1 MRMRILLVAFLLC
14 VAGIQTSAE
23 QPASGS
29 VELINTL
36 SGHKQSIIA
45 IQFSHDGARLATSS
59 EDGTVRLWSVANG
72 ECLATIDGDPK
83 SEPWKISWSDDD
95 RRLAIT
101 YVGGKSWDVVVWD
114 TPATAPPTIQHHF
127 QDIPSLKFNPWEVMT
142 GEPRLPRWIT
152 DESTVVSFSPS
163 GKTVITVKHNPEEK
177 LWHPH
182 SYLTLRE
189 IANGKELLTV
199 EIPEGGLQKIFW
211 SPDEKT
217 IAVMGSTFDTRLF
230 DAASG
235 RENGRL
241 PLGHC
246 WPGTWIGSDG
256 CEAFRFSADSAVM
269 LKDMKPLKLWDVRT
283 VSVISELR
291 RARPPALFS
300 PTDARLLATRSEDKK
315 SVSLWRLKW
324 PQKGT

>member
-1 MRMRILLVAFLLC
+1 MRVRILLLALLLL
-14 VAGIQTSAE
+14 VAGAQALA
-23 QPASGS
+23 QRPASGS
-29 VELINTL
+29 VELITTL
-36 SGHKQSIIA
+36 SGHKQNVIA
-45 IQFSHDGARLATSS
+45 IEFSHDGARLATSS

-72 ECLATIDGDPK
+72 ECLATIPGDEK
-83 SEPWKISWSDDD
+83 SEPWRISWSADD
-95 RRLAIT
+95 RKLAIT
-101 YVGGKSWDVVVWD
+101 YVGRKSWDVVVWD
-114 TPATAPPTIQHHF
+114 TPATAPPTIQHRF
-127 QDIPSLKFNPWEVMT
+127 QNIPSLKFNPWDVMT

-152 DESTVVSFSPS
+152 DASSVISFSPS
-163 GKTVITVKHNPEEK
+163 GKTVITVKHNPQGK
-177 LWHPH
+177 FRHPH

-189 IANGKELLTV
+189 IANGEELLTV
-199 EIPEGGLQKIFW
+199 EIPEGVPEIFW

-217 IAVMGSTFDTRLF
+217 IAVMGATFDTRLF

-256 CEAFRFSADSAVM
+256 CEAFRFSADSAVV
-269 LKDMKPLKLWDVRT
+269 LKDMKPIKLWDVRT
-283 VSVISELR
+283 VSVISELP

-315 SVSLWRLKW
+315 NVSLWRLKW

>member
-14 VAGIQTSAE
+14 VAANQTSAE
-23 QPASGS
+23 QRMSGS

-182 SYLTLRE
+182 SYLLYER
-189 IANGKELLTV
+189 
-199 EIPEGGLQKIFW
+199 
-211 SPDEKT
+211 S
-217 IAVMGSTFDTRLF
+217 
-230 DAASG
+230 
-235 RENGRL
+235 
-241 PLGHC
+241 
-246 WPGTWIGSDG
+246 
-256 CEAFRFSADSAVM
+256 
-269 LKDMKPLKLWDVRT
+269 RT
-283 VSVISELR
+283 V
-291 RARPPALFS
+291 
-300 PTDARLLATRSEDKK
+300 RSC
-315 SVSLWRLKW
+315 
-324 PQKGT
+324 